1 MGDADKLK
9 ITVDRETCIGD
20 GLCCNDAP
28 ETFEMDDDQ
37 LAIVKEPRATI
48 ARPSSRPPTVAPSS
62 PSRWWTPRPASSSTR
77 KTINPAFKPGPLE
90 RRPFPPET
98 DTRRSRGRLAQT
110 RLPRSD

>member
-37 LAIVKEPRATI
+37 LAIVKEP
-48 ARPSSRPPTVAPSS
+48 
-62 PSRWWTPRPASSSTR
+62 
-77 KTINPAFKPGPLE
+77 PGDNREAILKAANSCPVESIKVVDTETGKQLY
-90 RRPFPPET
+90 PE
-98 DTRRSRGRLAQT
+98 D
-110 RLPRSD
+110 D